1 MVTNNIIPLHF
12 KTRAQKHIFFPLKE
26 CELVTEGLADKKK
39 AYAATKNKKMY
50 SG

>member
-12 KTRAQKHIFFPLKE
+12 KTRAQKHIFSPLKE
-26 CELVTEGLADKKK
+26 CELVTEGLADKK
-39 AYAATKNKKMY
+39 AYAATENKRMY

>member
-26 CELVTEGLADKKK
+26 CELVTEGIADKK
-39 AYAATKNKKMY
+39 ACAAMKNKKLY
-50 SG
+50 PG